1 MPVPRLDRRL
11 RISSPPANNPHRAA
25 GIARRTPLL
34 ADRPATIRCRRLRP
48 MAVCSTAPV
57 RLRRYRAT
65 YRCRHGQRSLSGI
78 MPSSSNAQVSSSP
91 IRVLVRARC
100 GRAANSISHDL
111 GQRLSSI
118 TNERISASRIDKV
131 SRMPTANAAIV
142 SRPRSVF
149 PASRQDSHSSNGS
162 ATQSALACCAP
173 RSRRSLRNSCDLVS
187 NSSKPK
193 GSVCSAACRL
203 ACRLL
208 ARLVRRV
215 VVHHVL
221 LD

>member
-1 MPVPRLDRRL
+1 MPVW
-11 RISSPPANNPHRAA
+11 
-25 GIARRTPLL
+25 
-34 ADRPATIRCRRLRP
+34 
-48 MAVCSTAPV
+48 
-57 RLRRYRAT
+57 
-65 YRCRHGQRSLSGI
+65 QRSLSGI

-100 GRAANSISHDL
+100 GRAANSMSHDL

-173 RSRRSLRNSCDLVS
+173 RSRRSLRNSCDLVF
-187 NSSKPK
+187 NSSKTK

-208 ARLVRRV
+208 RGLCGVLLFIMSSLTNGVQSIGV
-215 VVHHVL
+215 VVRAEPDSSCAEGVCAHYG
-221 LD
+221 

>member
-1 MPVPRLDRRL
+1 MPVW
-11 RISSPPANNPHRAA
+11 
-25 GIARRTPLL
+25 
-34 ADRPATIRCRRLRP
+34 
-48 MAVCSTAPV
+48 
-57 RLRRYRAT
+57 
-65 YRCRHGQRSLSGI
+65 QRSLSGI

-100 GRAANSISHDL
+100 GRAANSMSHDL

-173 RSRRSLRNSCDLVS
+173 RSRRSLRNSCDLVF
-187 NSSKPK
+187 NSSKTK

-203 ACRLL
+203 ACRFLRGLCGVLL
-208 ARLVRRV
+208 FIMSSLTNGVQSIGV
-215 VVHHVL
+215 VVHAEPGSSRTEWVCPLWLKTPYDAGKNDHCGSSFKTLDFQRSCVL
-221 LD
+221 QTLWISY